1 MAGEIDLIEYGKL
14 TAQVENLAKAQEEQN
29 ALVSQQIAATASLST
44 SIDRLSARLGEL
56 ERSPLLRPAK
66 FWKAGAVALV
76 LILVFAV
83 KGLREGI
90 DTLVSILKALP

>member
-44 SIDRLSARLGEL
+44 AIDRLSARLGEL

-76 LILVFAV
+76 MILVFAV
-83 KGLREGI
+83 KGIREGI

>member
-76 LILVFAV
+76 MILVFAV
-83 KGLREGI
+83 KGIREGI